1 MKFVRNTGRYAIAF
15 TIVKNDRNV
24 KIELDR
30 RRLFMDTG
38 NIATTGITPVEE
50 EDIEE
55 LKKQKRF
62 CAMLKSGEL
71 AILDESDVKTPEESK
86 IAKLE
91 EENRKLQEKLKKAG
105 KDTSDEDEKAM
116 KALADE
122 NASLKAQLESLTK
135 AKAEE
140 AGAEKAEDEEAGEA
154 GAEKAEDEGF

>member
-1 MKFVRNTGRYAIAF
+1 MKFIRNTGRYAIAF
-15 TIVKNDRNV
+15 TIVKGGRNV

-38 NIATTGITPVEE
+38 NIATTGITPVDEK
-50 EDIEE
+50 DIEE

-62 CAMLKSGEL
+62 CKMLESGEL

-105 KDTSDEDEKAM
+105 KNTSEEDEKAM

-135 AKAEE
+135 DKDVKAE
-140 AGAEKAEDEEAGEA
+140 ASKAED
-154 GAEKAEDEGF
+154 EKAEDEGF

>member
-1 MKFVRNTGRYAIAF
+1 MKFIRNTGRYAIAF
-15 TIVKNDRNV
+15 TIVKNERNV

-50 EDIEE
+50 KDIEE

-62 CAMLKSGEL
+62 CAMLESGEL

-105 KDTSDEDEKAM
+105 KDTSEEDEKAM

-135 AKAEE
+135 DKDVKAEAPE
-140 AGAEKAEDEEAGEA
+140 AEAEKAED
-154 GAEKAEDEGF
+154 EKAEDEGF

>member
-15 TIVKNDRNV
+15 TIVKNERNV

-62 CAMLKSGEL
+62 CAMLESGEL

-122 NASLKAQLESLTK
+122 NACLKAQLESLTK
-135 AKAEE
+135 AKAEAE
-140 AGAEKAEDEEAGEA
+140 AEKAEDEKAED
-154 GAEKAEDEGF
+154 EKAEDEGF

>member
-1 MKFVRNTGRYAIAF
+1 MKFIRNTGRYAIAF
-15 TIVKNDRNV
+15 TIVKNERNV

-50 EDIEE
+50 EDIKE

-62 CAMLKSGEL
+62 CAMLRSGEL

-91 EENRKLQEKLKKAG
+91 EENRKLQEKLKKADKG
-105 KDTSDEDEKAM
+105 TSEEDEKAM

-122 NASLKAQLESLTK
+122 NASLKAQLEALTK
-135 AKAEE
+135 AED
-140 AGAEKAEDEEAGEA
+140 EKAEDVKAED
-154 GAEKAEDEGF
+154 EKAEDEGF

>member
-1 MKFVRNTGRYAIAF
+1 MKYVRNTGRYAIAF
-15 TIVKNDRNV
+15 TIEKNGRNV

-50 EDIEE
+50 DSLEE

-62 CAMLKSGEL
+62 CAMLESGEL

-91 EENRKLQEKLKKAG
+91 EENRKLQEKLEKAG
-105 KDTSDEDEKAM
+105 KGTSDEDEKAM

-122 NASLKAQLESLTK
+122 NASLKAQLESLTNGK
-135 AKAEE
+135 
-140 AGAEKAEDEEAGEA
+140 AEKAGEAGEA

>member
-15 TIVKNDRNV
+15 TIVKNERNV

-62 CAMLKSGEL
+62 CAMLESGEL

-135 AKAEE
+135 AKAEAE
-140 AGAEKAEDEEAGEA
+140 AEKAEDEKAED
-154 GAEKAEDEGF
+154 EKAEDEGF

>member
-1 MKFVRNTGRYAIAF
+1 MKFVRNTGRYAIDF

>member
-1 MKFVRNTGRYAIAF
+1 MKFIRNTGRYAIAF
-15 TIVKNDRNV
+15 TIVKNERNV

-50 EDIEE
+50 KDIEE

-62 CAMLKSGEL
+62 CAMIESGEL

-91 EENRKLQEKLKKAG
+91 EENRKLQEKLKKADKG
-105 KDTSDEDEKAM
+105 SSEEDEKAM

-122 NASLKAQLESLTK
+122 NASLKAQLEALTE
-135 AKAEE
+135 AKDV
-140 AGAEKAEDEEAGEA
+140 KAEDVKAED
-154 GAEKAEDEGF
+154 EKAEDEGF